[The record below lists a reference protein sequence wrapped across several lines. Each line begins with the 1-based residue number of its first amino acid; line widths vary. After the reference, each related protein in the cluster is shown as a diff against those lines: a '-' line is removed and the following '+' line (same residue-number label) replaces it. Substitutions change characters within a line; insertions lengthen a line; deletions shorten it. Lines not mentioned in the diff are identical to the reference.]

1 VNGYPELMGD
11 SPGAQSPKLR
21 RTLLPTVVAAPVA
34 LAVRLLHGTTSSPRT
49 MVRVLVHLAMLSAAS
64 GWTLP
69 STGKANAFSSHA
81 TMITGGV
88 GGARDR
94 RLLVGSS
101 CDDSWC
107 ASPGSPVLSLQPCPA
122 SCANAAAAAVAAV
135 IFVMAA
141 ATPTATATATA
152 TAMTAVMVVA
162 MAFLAVGAIAIAT
175 AAATAAAT
183 APATAAATPIVTAN
197 VTAYAIPVVPP
208 ALLASTAPQSK
219 SLVARVPWLSRQTR
233 TPRQYTV
240 HRPPP
245 LAYPRRRRRIGVQQ
259 RWFSYEWVLHVHQ

>member
-1 VNGYPELMGD
+1 MGD

-94 RLLVGSS
+94 RLLVGIS

-107 ASPGSPVLSLQPCPA
+107 PSPGSPVLSLQPCPA

-141 ATPTATATATA
+141 ATPTATPTATATATA

-175 AAATAAAT
+175 AAATAPAMAA
-183 APATAAATPIVTAN
+183 ATAAATPIVTAN

-233 TPRQYTV
+233 SPRQYTV